1 MSLSELSP
9 FKRLLSGVAV
19 AAIAVTLAACSD
31 EKKETAAS
39 TPAAESTA
47 TVAKTEVTPAA
58 GGSMMSSTSAMKPAE
73 GGSMMSAATKPVDG
87 TTTSSTTSSAATPAT
102 AGAAQ
107 TQVAQ
112 AAAPAA
118 KVEVPQSEGEVDI
131 AKLMAPGP
139 LPEMSVGRADAK
151 VTIVEYMSMT
161 CPHCARFHN
170 ETYDAIKAK
179 YVDSGQVRFVVREFP
194 FDPRAAAAFML
205 ARCAP
210 EGQYFP
216 MISMLFKQQEQWAA
230 AQNGRDALLQMSK
243 LAGFTQESFEACLTN
258 QKLLDDV
265 QATMQKGDK
274 DFGVKAT
281 PTFFVNGK
289 KYSGE
294 MSVDTMS
301 ALIDSML

>member
-1 MSLSELSP
+1 MSFSELSP

-31 EKKETAAS
+31 EKKDAAAN
-39 TPAAESTA
+39 TPATESTG
-47 TVAKTEVTPAA
+47 TVAKTEV
-58 GGSMMSSTSAMKPAE
+58 KPAD
-73 GGSMMSAATKPVDG
+73 GGSMMSANTAMKPVDG
-87 TTTSSTTSSAATPAT
+87 TTTSSTMSSAAAPAT
-102 AGAAQ
+102 AEAGQ
-107 TQVAQ
+107 TQMAQ
-112 AAAPAA
+112 AATPAA

-139 LPEMSVGRADAK
+139 LPEMSIGKADAK

-170 ETYDAIKAK
+170 ETYDAIKTK
-179 YVDSGQVRFVVREFP
+179 YVDSGQVRFVLREFP

-216 MISMLFKQQEQWAA
+216 MVSMLFKQQETWAA
-230 AQNGRDALLQMSK
+230 APNGRDALLQMSK

-294 MSVDTMS
+294 MSVATMS

>member
-31 EKKETAAS
+31 EKKDAAAS
-39 TPAAESTA
+39 TPAAETTG
-47 TVAKTEVTPAA
+47 TVAKTEVKPAD
-58 GGSMMSSTSAMKPAE
+58 GGSMMAAASTQA
-73 GGSMMSAATKPVDG
+73 KPVDAI
-87 TTTSSTTSSAATPAT
+87 TTASTTSSAATPAT
-102 AGAAQ
+102 AGAGQ

-139 LPEMSVGRADAK
+139 LPEMSVGKADAK

-179 YVDSGQVRFVVREFP
+179 YVDSGQVRFVLREFP

-230 AQNGRDALLQMSK
+230 APNGRDALLQMSK

-274 DFGVKAT
+274 EFGVKAT

>member
-102 AGAAQ
+102 ADAAQ

-139 LPEMSVGRADAK
+139 LPEMSVGKADAK

>member
-31 EKKETAAS
+31 EKKDAAAS
-39 TPAAESTA
+39 TPAAETTG
-47 TVAKTEVTPAA
+47 TVAKTEVKPAD
-58 GGSMMSSTSAMKPAE
+58 GGSMMAAASTPA
-73 GGSMMSAATKPVDG
+73 KPVDAV
-87 TTTSSTTSSAATPAT
+87 TTASTTSAAAPAT
-102 AGAAQ
+102 TEAGQ

-139 LPEMSVGRADAK
+139 LPEMSVGKADAK

-170 ETYDAIKAK
+170 ETYDAIKTK
-179 YVDSGQVRFVVREFP
+179 YVDSGQVRFVLREFP

-230 AQNGRDALLQMSK
+230 APNGRDALLQMSK

-274 DFGVKAT
+274 EFGVKAT

>member
-1 MSLSELSP
+1 MPISLTTLSI
-9 FKRLLSGVAV
+9 RLV
-19 AAIAVTLAACSD
+19 AALAIAGFGATFINSANAAD
-31 EKKETAAS
+31 
-39 TPAAESTA
+39 A
-47 TVAKTEVTPAA
+47 TKVDPIQTSATEVKLPTPE
-58 GGSMMSSTSAMKPAE
+58 GS
-73 GGSMMSAATKPVDG
+73 VD
-87 TTTSSTTSSAATPAT
+87 
-102 AGAAQ
+102 
-107 TQVAQ
+107 V
-112 AAAPAA
+112 
-118 KVEVPQSEGEVDI
+118 

-139 LPEMSVGRADAK
+139 LAEMSIGKDDAK

-161 CPHCARFHN
+161 CPHCARFEN
-170 ETYDAIKAK
+170 TVFEPIKAK
-179 YVDSGQVRFVVREFP
+179 YVDTGKVRFILREFP
-194 FDPRAAAAFML
+194 LDSRATAAIML

-210 EGQYFP
+210 KEQYFP
-216 MISMLFKQQEQWAA
+216 MVSALFRAQGTWAVA
-230 AQNGRDALLQMSK
+230 DDGRAALLQMAK
-243 LAGFTQESFEACLTN
+243 LAGFTQETFEACLTN